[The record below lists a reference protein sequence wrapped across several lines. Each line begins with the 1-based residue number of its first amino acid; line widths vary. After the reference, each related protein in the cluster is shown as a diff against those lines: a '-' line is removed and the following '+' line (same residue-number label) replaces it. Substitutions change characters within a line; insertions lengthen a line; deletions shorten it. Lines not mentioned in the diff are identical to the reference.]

1 MATTWQKEKW
11 ELYSSGRGRF
21 KAFFIPPACAT
32 DLYPPESW
40 LRQHPVPEP
49 WSQHVTDATRKMRR
63 RGELYVR
70 SD

>member
-1 MATTWQKEKW
+1 MATTWQKESW
-11 ELYSSGRGRF
+11 ELYSSGKGRF

-49 WSQHVTDATRKMRR
+49 WNRARHRYDAQDAAPR
-63 RGELYVR
+63 
-70 SD
+70 